1 MALNLGNNSTRRPQ
15 REKRTKFRAFS
26 PPSPLQETIFSFL
39 IFSSK
44 PCKEHQRLVRS
55 RRNEVSTVK
64 IRAHRSTRSHRPKQV
79 GQSGVAPSTPRG
91 PPLPPR
97 QECGSAQPE
106 RCVSRLF
113 LGHFLN
119 EAEGLCAPPSSR
131 LECDNH
137 ETTPLCCDEVGI
149 YGFLSGR
156 LHQRQHSGEEHRNKS
171 TRFWGAQQPTP
182 QLARHWDQRGRSCTA
197 TGRCV

>member
-1 MALNLGNNSTRRPQ
+1 MPKKRFFSCSVGGLGEVVLGREVRWTAVWRSFFFLRHTRMRNNSPQ
-15 REKRTKFRAFS
+15 SKSVRTEA
-26 PPSPLQETIFSFL
+26 
-39 IFSSK
+39 
-44 PCKEHQRLVRS
+44 
-55 RRNEVSTVK
+55 
-64 IRAHRSTRSHRPKQV
+64 RSHRPKQV

-91 PPLPPR
+91 TPLPP
-97 QECGSAQPE
+97 CGSAQPE

-119 EAEGLCAPPSSR
+119 GAEGLCAPPSSR

-137 ETTPLCCDEVGI
+137 ETTPLCCDEFGI

-171 TRFWGAQQPTP
+171 TRF
-182 QLARHWDQRGRSCTA
+182 
-197 TGRCV
+197 